1 MGRAGGAEAGQAE
14 READTALMPAGKRL
28 EMAATPEAPMT
39 GPRLT
44 CCLTFDFDAMSVWI
58 GSYKSANPS
67 EISRGEF
74 GAVAV
79 PRLLALLDRHGVPGT
94 FCVPGHTARAYP
106 DLVKRIHDAGHEI
119 AHHGWVH
126 ENPADFDAAGE
137 RANMEKGFEALDKA
151 CGVRPLGYRSPA
163 WDFSD
168 NTVDILREFGFLY
181 DSSLMGDD
189 YTPYYMRSGDKA
201 PADAPYVFG
210 EPVDVV
216 ELPVTW
222 TLDDFPYFEL
232 DDAGGGLKP
241 ASHVE
246 EIWRDEFAFAYDSVP
261 GGIYNLTMH
270 PQVIGRGH
278 RLTMLDRLIG
288 HFARHADVAFD
299 TLGGYAK
306 RWAEANPLDAWLASG
321 SIHVR
326 AT

>member
-1 MGRAGGAEAGQAE
+1 MS
-14 READTALMPAGKRL
+14 D
-28 EMAATPEAPMT
+28 
-39 GPRLT
+39 PRMT

-58 GSYKSANPS
+58 GSYRSTNPS

-74 GAVAV
+74 GGVAI
-79 PRLLALLDRHGVPGT
+79 PRILDLLALRDVPGT
-94 FCVPGHTARAYP
+94 FCIPGHTAYAYP

-126 ENPADFDAAGE
+126 ENPADFDEAGE
-137 RANMEKGFEALDKA
+137 RANMERGFEALEKA

-163 WDFSD
+163 WDFSER
-168 NTVDILREFGFLY
+168 TTDILQEFGFLY

-201 PADAPYVFG
+201 PADARYEFG
-210 EPVDVV
+210 KNINIV

-232 DDAGGGLKP
+232 DDTGSGLKP

-246 EIWRDEFAFAYDSVP
+246 EIWRDEFTFAHTSVP
-261 GGIYNLTMH
+261 GGMYNLTMH

-278 RLTMLDRLIG
+278 RLMMLERLIDFMSG
-288 HFARHADVAFD
+288 HADVKFD

-306 RWAEANPLDAWLASG
+306 RWADANPLQSWLTSG
-321 SIHVR
+321 SIH
-326 AT
+326 AHSA